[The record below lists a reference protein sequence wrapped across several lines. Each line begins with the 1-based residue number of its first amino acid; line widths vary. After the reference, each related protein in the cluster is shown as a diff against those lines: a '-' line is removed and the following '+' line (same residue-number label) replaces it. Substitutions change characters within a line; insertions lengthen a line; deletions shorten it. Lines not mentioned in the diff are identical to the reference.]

1 MRAQGASLNPGSS
14 LELNYRDQKAAR
26 NTIGKIHMSMPASK
40 TAQSA
45 LTRRKF
51 LLFTGG
57 ALLLAACGEGPR
69 GRLPRIGL
77 ALGGGGAKGLAHIPM
92 LEALDELGIR
102 PHRIAGTSIGAII
115 GALYAAGKPG
125 VEIRELVEQF
135 LVSDEDIAK
144 QWFPL
149 PRSLRWLDF
158 IDPSVQEGGLLDS
171 DDFIRYLG
179 ETIAVRRFEDLKI
192 PLRVMAADLWSGEPV
207 VLDSGDLLPALQASM
222 ALPGV
227 FPPVKLNGRELVD
240 GGVADPLP
248 YDLLTRDCDLVI
260 AIDVSGD
267 RKPVDGEELSFLGVL
282 FHSFQIMSRNILA
295 EKFKKRRP
303 DIYIR
308 PAIDNVRVLEFYK
321 AKQVFADARPARM
334 ELTQSLTKLRRRGTS
349 RPGCSR
355 TTEYQAR
362 AQTRNPLPVGS
373 GINRGFSVFGG
384 EGYQSA
390 GITERR

>member
-1 MRAQGASLNPGSS
+1 
-14 LELNYRDQKAAR
+14 
-26 NTIGKIHMSMPASK
+26 MS
-40 TAQSA
+40 T

-51 LLFTGG
+51 LLFTGV

-69 GRLPRIGL
+69 GRTLRIGL
-77 ALGGGGAKGLAHIPM
+77 ALGGGGAKGLAHILM

-102 PHRIAGTSIGAII
+102 PYRIAGTSIGAII

-125 VEIRELVEQF
+125 AEIRALVEQF
-135 LVSDEDIAK
+135 LISDEDVSK
-144 QWFPL
+144 QWLRL

-158 IDPSVQEGGLLDS
+158 LDPSGQQGGLLDS

-179 ETIAVRRFEDLKI
+179 ETIAVRRFKDLRI
-192 PLRVMAADLWSGEPV
+192 PLRVMAADLWSGQPV
-207 VLDSGDLLPALQASM
+207 VLDSGELLPALQASM

-248 YDLLTRDCDLVI
+248 YDLLTRDCDIVI

-282 FHSFQIMSRNILA
+282 FHSFQIMSHNILA

-303 DIYIR
+303 EIYIR
-308 PAIDNVRVLEFYK
+308 PDIDNVRVLEFYK
-321 AKQVFADARPARM
+321 AKQVFADALPARM
-334 ELTQSLTKLRRRGTS
+334 ELTRSLTKLLRRSTS
-349 RPGCSR
+349 RPGCNQ
-355 TTEYQAR
+355 TTK
-362 AQTRNPLPVGS
+362 
-373 GINRGFSVFGG
+373 
-384 EGYQSA
+384 
-390 GITERR
+390 

>member
-1 MRAQGASLNPGSS
+1 MSKPVSS
-14 LELNYRDQKAAR
+14 
-26 NTIGKIHMSMPASK
+26 
-40 TAQSA
+40 TAMNA

-51 LLFTGG
+51 LLFTGA

-102 PHRIAGTSIGAII
+102 PYRIAGTSIGAII
-115 GALYAAGKPG
+115 GALYAAGKSG
-125 VEIRELVEQF
+125 VEIRGLVEQF
-135 LVSDEDIAK
+135 LISDQDIAK
-144 QWFPL
+144 KWFPL
-149 PRSLRWLDF
+149 PRSLRWLEF
-158 IDPSVQEGGLLDS
+158 IDPSAQEGGLLDS

-179 ETIAVRRFEDLKI
+179 ETMTARRFEDLGI

-240 GGVADPLP
+240 GGVANPLP

-267 RKPVDGEELSFLGVL
+267 RSPVDGEELSFLGVL
-282 FHSFQIMSRNILA
+282 FHSFQIMGRNILA
-295 EKFKKRRP
+295 EKLKKRRP

-308 PAIDNVRVLEFYK
+308 PVIENVRVLEFYK
-321 AKQVFADARPARM
+321 AKQVFTDAMPARM
-334 ELTQSLTKLRRRGTS
+334 ELTRSLTKLLRRSAS
-349 RPGCSR
+349 RPGCIR
-355 TTEYQAR
+355 TTE
-362 AQTRNPLPVGS
+362 
-373 GINRGFSVFGG
+373 
-384 EGYQSA
+384 
-390 GITERR
+390 